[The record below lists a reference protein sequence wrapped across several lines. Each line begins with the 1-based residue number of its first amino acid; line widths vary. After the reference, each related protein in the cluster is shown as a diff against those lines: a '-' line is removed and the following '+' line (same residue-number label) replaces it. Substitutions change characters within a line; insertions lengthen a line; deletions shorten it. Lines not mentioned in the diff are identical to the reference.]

1 GRRFADAGQ
10 MLAALDRI
18 PERGR
23 GGLGAAFEA
32 LGDRLRALPRAAWL
46 GAAVVAALAVAG
58 GLYLE
63 RRDASPDF
71 YRPAASGAATPGR
84 AQVAS
89 APDPALG
96 SPDDALLRAAP
107 ESEAERWLVQAER
120 QLRAGRLTAPAGDNA
135 YTSLLNAWQA
145 DREYLRL
152 GPAIDGLITTLG
164 EKAERDFASGRIDAA
179 RSGVMQA
186 SQLAARTGRADG
198 EALAAL
204 RRRIAR
210 AATARVEQA
219 AGEYDRAAG
228 LDAVEAARRMGLEAA
243 DVARLE
249 QRARAIPVAGER
261 LGGPGVDMVLV
272 QHGGLR
278 LGAMRRLV
286 SRDEYAA
293 FADATGRA
301 PARCRER
308 ASLLRVIAPRNWRAP
323 GFDQQGSDP
332 VTCVS
337 WEDASAY
344 ATWAGRRDGVD
355 YRLATASEWVR
366 LPAAGGERRMAEW
379 NIDCSGD
386 CAHRVTSGASWRSD
400 AA

>member
-1 GRRFADAGQ
+1 
-10 MLAALDRI
+10 
-18 PERGR
+18 
-23 GGLGAAFEA
+23 
-32 LGDRLRALPRAAWL
+32 
-46 GAAVVAALAVAG
+46 
-58 GLYLE
+58 
-63 RRDASPDF
+63 
-71 YRPAASGAATPGR
+71 
-84 AQVAS
+84 
-89 APDPALG
+89 
-96 SPDDALLRAAP
+96 
-107 ESEAERWLVQAER
+107 
-120 QLRAGRLTAPAGDNA
+120 
-135 YTSLLNAWQA
+135 
-145 DREYLRL
+145 
-152 GPAIDGLITTLG
+152 
-164 EKAERDFASGRIDAA
+164 
-179 RSGVMQA
+179 
-186 SQLAARTGRADG
+186 
-198 EALAAL
+198 
-204 RRRIAR
+204 
-210 AATARVEQA
+210 
-219 AGEYDRAAG
+219 
-228 LDAVEAARRMGLEAA
+228 
-243 DVARLE
+243 
-249 QRARAIPVAGER
+249 AGER

-400 AA
+400 AAGPAAREADRGYDDVGFRLVRDLGRGG